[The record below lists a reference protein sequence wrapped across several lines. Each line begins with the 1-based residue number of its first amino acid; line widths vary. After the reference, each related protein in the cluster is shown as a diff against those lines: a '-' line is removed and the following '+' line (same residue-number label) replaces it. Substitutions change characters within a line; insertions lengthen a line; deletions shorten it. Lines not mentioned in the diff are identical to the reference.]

1 MDAEHLLPVS
11 IFMDIDRSGP
21 VPLYYQIASRIEAAI
36 VDGTVPA
43 GARIDNEIALGERLG
58 ISRPTIRRAIQDL
71 VDKGLLVRRR
81 GIGTQVVHGEVTR
94 KVELTSLFEDLSSA
108 DRSPS
113 TRILERREIAA
124 TTAIASRL
132 GVEPRSPI
140 LHVRRVRLAENV
152 PLALL
157 ENYLPEEFLDISE
170 SDLADFGLYQL
181 LSARGVDIR
190 VARQRIGARPAHRP
204 FRIRRAPRDG
214 PRAAA
219 GAVGRAPVFRTP
231 RCPRTGSAPLRSLAR
246 RCSGTERPPPVSRR
260 RRSRRRSP

>member
-1 MDAEHLLPVS
+1 VDGENLLPVS

-21 VPLYYQIASRIEAAI
+21 IPLYYQVASRIEAAI

-94 KVELTSLFEDLSSA
+94 KVELTSLFEDLNSA
-108 DRSPS
+108 NRSPS
-113 TRILERREIAA
+113 TRVVERAEITA
-124 TTAIASRL
+124 TEAIAERL
-132 GVEPRSPI
+132 GVKAGARI
-140 LHVRRVRLAENV
+140 LHVRRLRLADDV

-170 SDLADFGLYQL
+170 ADLAGFGLYQL

-190 VARQRIGARPAHRP
+190 VARQRIGARSATTEESTVFDIDRHS
-204 FRIRRAPRDG
+204 
-214 PRAAA
+214 
-219 GAVGRAPVFRTP
+219 AVLTMDRVAFDSNGRAVEF
-231 RCPRTGSAPLRSLAR
+231 GHHSY
-246 RCSGTERPPPVSRR
+246 RPDLYSFEVTLVGK
-260 RRSRRRSP
+260 